1 MNQEYS
7 SEPQAT
13 NATAAGSTDAGTGHS
28 TRGAYVTAGAEFNR
42 DTNYIEDRITHDGRV
57 GVSGEPGWPVEAGRY
72 RLIAARACPWANRTV
87 IVRRLLG
94 LEDAISLGQPGPTHD
109 ARSWTFD
116 LDPGGVDPVLGIER
130 IQSAYFRR
138 FPDYPRGITVPA
150 IVDIASGAVV
160 TNNFPQITLD
170 FATEWTRFHR
180 AGAPDLYPE
189 HHRAEIGAVNKRIFT
204 EVNNGVYRC
213 GFAGSQEVY
222 DAAYTRLWTALDW
235 LEERLTGQRYLVGD
249 TITEAD
255 IRLFTT
261 LARFD
266 AVYHG
271 HFKCNRQKLTELPA
285 LWGYARDLFQTP
297 GFGDTID
304 FVQIKQHYYIVHEDI
319 NPTRMVPQGPDPA
332 GWLEPHGRE
341 ALGGRPFGDGT
352 PPGPVRPGEEVSPG
366 HGAPHI
372 RKALS
377 NRLG

>member
-1 MNQEYS
+1 MSQES
-7 SEPQAT
+7 SSGPQAT
-13 NATAAGSTDAGTGHS
+13 NATAADSTDTNTEYS
-28 TRGAYVTAGAEFNR
+28 TRGAYVTGGAEFNR
-42 DTNYIEDRITHDGRV
+42 DTNYIEDRITHDGRP
-57 GVSGEPGWPVEAGRY
+57 GLNGEQGWPVAAGRY

-189 HHRAEIGAVNKRIFT
+189 NLRPEIDAINKRIFT

-213 GFAGSQEVY
+213 GFAGSQEAY
-222 DAAYTRLWTALDW
+222 DSAYTRLWTGLDW

-255 IRLFTT
+255 VRLFTT

-285 LWGYARDLFQTP
+285 LWNYARDLFQTP

-319 NPTRMVPQGPDPA
+319 NPTRMVPQGPDPS

-341 ALGGRPFGDGT
+341 SLGGRPFGEGT
-352 PPGPVRPGEEVSPG
+352 PPGPVRPGEEVSSG
-366 HGAPHI
+366 HGAAPYQE
-372 RKALS
+372 ALS
-377 NRLG
+377 KPLG

>member
-1 MNQEYS
+1 MSQES
-7 SEPQAT
+7 SSAAKGM
-13 NATAAGSTDAGTGHS
+13 NATAADSTDINTEYS
-28 TRGAYVTAGAEFNR
+28 TRGAYVTGGAEFNR
-42 DTNYIEDRITHDGRV
+42 DTNYIEDRITHDGRP
-57 GVSGEPGWPVEAGRY
+57 GVNGEPGWPVEAGRY

-150 IVDIASGAVV
+150 IVDIASGTVV

-189 HHRAEIGAVNKRIFT
+189 HLRSEIDAVNKRVFT

-213 GFAGSQEVY
+213 GFAGSQEAY
-222 DAAYTRLWTALDW
+222 DSAYTRLWTALDW

-255 IRLFTT
+255 VRLFTT

-285 LWGYARDLFQTP
+285 LWNYGRDLFQTP

-319 NPTRMVPQGPDPA
+319 NPTLIVPQGPDPA

-341 ALGGRPFGDGT
+341 SLGGRPFGDGT
-352 PPGPVRPGEEVSPG
+352 PPGPVRHGEDVSPG
-366 HGAPHI
+366 HGAAPHQEC
-372 RKALS
+372 AF
-377 NRLG
+377 